1 MPGIPLRF
9 RRPPNPSSKADRP
22 GPPEASPWLRSRGR
36 WRSPSRSPSDPRGAS
51 LATKGASMATPC
63 SGGLGRRPMTNP
75 ARSRTAAAPLAVAAA
90 ALASGEAADA
100 TTLNESTDFG
110 NTFAQRTLLPS
121 GTDVVNGS
129 VFAFEADANDFI
141 TFQGLSSGLSF
152 TLDATNTGDDQNVL
166 FFSHLDAAGGVI
178 GTPQSGTS
186 VQLMGTI
193 PGSGQLNFGI

>member
-1 MPGIPLRF
+1 
-9 RRPPNPSSKADRP
+9 
-22 GPPEASPWLRSRGR
+22 
-36 WRSPSRSPSDPRGAS
+36 
-51 LATKGASMATPC
+51 MATPS
-63 SGGLGRRPMTNP
+63 SGGRGRRPMTNYP
-75 ARSRTAAAPLAVAAA
+75 ARSRTAAAPLAVVAA

-152 TLDATNTGDDQNVL
+152 TLD
-166 FFSHLDAAGGVI
+166 
-178 GTPQSGTS
+178 
-186 VQLMGTI
+186 
-193 PGSGQLNFGI
+193 